1 MISDPFV
8 LLTGREDIAGDS
20 FVHINLSETSKN
32 TSSLNVIW
40 NNENWWDAINVT
52 YYRVI
57 LNNHNNEYEYQIT
70 LAHIDSMDHVSQW
83 NMCVEIMTNM
93 LPFKK

>member
-8 LLTGREDIAGDS
+8 LLTGREDICGDS
-20 FVHINLSETSKN
+20 FVHINLTQTSKN

-57 LNNHNNEYEYQIT
+57 LNNRNNEYEYQIT

-83 NMCVEIMTNM
+83 NMCVEFMTNL
-93 LPFKK
+93 LPF

>member
-1 MISDPFV
+1 MISDPF
-8 LLTGREDIAGDS
+8 LFSTGRTNIFGDS
-20 FVHINLSETSKN
+20 FVHINLTQTSKN

-52 YYRVI
+52 YYRVN
-57 LNNHNNEYEYQIT
+57 LKYNKGGYEYQIT
-70 LAHIDSMDHVSQW
+70 LAHIDSMKHVSQW

>member
-8 LLTGREDIAGDS
+8 LLTGREDICGDS

-57 LNNHNNEYEYQIT
+57 LKYNIGRYEYQIAF
-70 LAHIDSMDHVSQW
+70 AHIDSMEHVSQW
-83 NMCVEIMTNM
+83 NMCVEFMTNL
-93 LPFKK
+93 LPF

>member
-57 LNNHNNEYEYQIT
+57 LKYNIGGYEYQIAF
-70 LAHIDSMDHVSQW
+70 AHIDSMEHVSQW
-83 NMCVEIMTNM
+83 NMCVEFMTNL
-93 LPFKK
+93 LPF

>member
-1 MISDPFV
+1 MTSDPFV
-8 LLTGREDIAGDS
+8 LLTGREDICGDS

-57 LNNHNNEYEYQIT
+57 LKYNIGGYEYQIAF
-70 LAHIDSMDHVSQW
+70 AHIDSMEHVSQW
-83 NMCVEIMTNM
+83 NMCVEFMTNL
-93 LPFKK
+93 LPF

>member
-1 MISDPFV
+1 MISDPF
-8 LLTGREDIAGDS
+8 LFSTGRTNIFGDS
-20 FVHINLSETSKN
+20 FVHINLTQTSKN

-57 LNNHNNEYEYQIT
+57 LKYNIGRYEYQIAF
-70 LAHIDSMDHVSQW
+70 AHIDSMEHVSQW
-83 NMCVEIMTNM
+83 NMCVEFMTNL
-93 LPFKK
+93 LPF

>member
-8 LLTGREDIAGDS
+8 LLTGREDICGDS

-57 LNNHNNEYEYQIT
+57 LKYNIGGYEYQIAF
-70 LAHIDSMDHVSQW
+70 AHIDSMEHVSQW
-83 NMCVEIMTNM
+83 NMCVEFMTNL
-93 LPFKK
+93 LPF